1 MDFMDSETQ
10 EPDDSPLWETD
21 HGMPPPLAPKCKIF
35 KWKIQVID
43 NDGNIKGKM
52 VTSKDVWK
60 FQNSRVIVH
69 FDEDSGQP
77 IKESGGLLE
86 SWIGQLSNDVNCY
99 PLTTVIGGWL
109 ILTLRTKSG
118 K

>member
-10 EPDDSPLWETD
+10 EPDDSPLLETD
-21 HGMPPPLAPKCKIF
+21 HGMPPPLAPKCKSF

-77 IKESGGLLE
+77 IKESGGLLK

-99 PLTTVIGGWL
+99 PLTIVIGGWL

>member
-1 MDFMDSETQ
+1 
-10 EPDDSPLWETD
+10 
-21 HGMPPPLAPKCKIF
+21 
-35 KWKIQVID
+35 
-43 NDGNIKGKM
+43 M

-77 IKESGGLLE
+77 IKESGGLLK

-99 PLTTVIGGWL
+99 PLTIVIGGWL